1 VGEEE
6 KVVFLMTQSMLILEG
21 ESERNADAQA

>member
-6 KVVFLMTQSMLILEG
+6 KVVFLMTQSMLIHEG
-21 ESERNADAQA
+21 DPERNADAQE